1 MAKGMDNLNE
11 MRDLIH
17 KQRQAIDNYMKSW
30 EDEIESDNDFI
41 KITGESFIHVFAIIK
56 NLYMNLESMYIAN
69 EAWSNQISLL
79 KDAIFELNEVKSSPT
94 FQNRINE
101 LFSSYNEL
109 YKEQYRSFVK
119 AYHVDKI

>member
-17 KQRQAIDNYMKSW
+17 KQRQAVDDYMGSW
-30 EDEIESDNDFI
+30 EKEIQSDEELF
-41 KITGESFIHVFAIIK
+41 KMTGESFIRVFAIIK

-79 KDAIFELNEVKSSPT
+79 KDAIFELNEVKSSP
-94 FQNRINE
+94 
-101 LFSSYNEL
+101 
-109 YKEQYRSFVK
+109 
-119 AYHVDKI
+119 